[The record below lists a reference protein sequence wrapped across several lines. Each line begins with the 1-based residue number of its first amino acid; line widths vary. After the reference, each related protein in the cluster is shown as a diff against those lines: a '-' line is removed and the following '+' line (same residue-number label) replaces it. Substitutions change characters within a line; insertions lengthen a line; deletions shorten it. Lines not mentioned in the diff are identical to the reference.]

1 MKNFEVEMN
10 IQFTKTVRIEAP
22 DEAAA
27 TVLAE
32 TMLLCTDALPLTDQ
46 DMVAL
51 ATTATELGTS
61 RQADDAEEED
71 DEFEDDDA
79 FSDSS
84 LCCGVKCGRCC
95 HLCDEDDDEDYEDE
109 DEDEEYDEDDESD
122 PDLRTITGKPMGL
135 DEMMLHLSLYLE
147 DAEDSL
153 DDIQAIFSSIETFAR
168 AILKAKS
175 AQETPAKM
183 PPLKL
188 Q

>member
-32 TMLLCTDALPLTDQ
+32 TMLLCTDALPLTDE

-61 RQADDAEEED
+61 RRADDAEEED

-79 FSDSS
+79 FSDRS

-95 HLCDEDDDEDYEDE
+95 HLCDEYDDEDYEDE
-109 DEDEEYDEDDESD
+109 DEDEDDESD

-135 DEMMLHLSLYLE
+135 DEMMLHLALYLE

-153 DDIQAIFSSIETFAR
+153 DDIQSIFSSIETFAR

>member
-32 TMLLCTDALPLTDQ
+32 TTLLCTDALPLTDE

-61 RQADDAEEED
+61 RRADDAEEEG
-71 DEFEDDDA
+71 DEFEDDDP

-95 HLCDEDDDEDYEDE
+95 HLCDEDDDDEYEDE
-109 DEDEEYDEDDESD
+109 DEDEEYDEESD

-147 DAEDSL
+147 DAEDEL
-153 DDIQAIFSSIETFAR
+153 DELQAIFSSIETFAR
-168 AILKAKS
+168 AILKAKR
-175 AQETPAKM
+175 AQETPTKM
-183 PPLKL
+183 PPL
-188 Q
+188 

>member
-32 TMLLCTDALPLTDQ
+32 TMLLCTDALPLTDE

-51 ATTATELGTS
+51 ATTATELGST
-61 RQADDAEEED
+61 RHTDDTEEDD

-79 FSDSS
+79 FSDRS

-109 DEDEEYDEDDESD
+109 DEDEEYDEESD

-153 DDIQAIFSSIETFAR
+153 DDIQSIFSSIETFAR

>member
-32 TMLLCTDALPLTDQ
+32 TMLLCTDALPLTDE

-95 HLCDEDDDEDYEDE
+95 HLCDEDDDDEYEDE

-153 DDIQAIFSSIETFAR
+153 DDIQSIFSSIETFDR

>member
-22 DEAAA
+22 DEEAA

-32 TMLLCTDALPLTDQ
+32 TMLLCTDALPLTDE

-61 RQADDAEEED
+61 RQADDAEE
-71 DEFEDDDA
+71 
-79 FSDSS
+79 
-84 LCCGVKCGRCC
+84 
-95 HLCDEDDDEDYEDE
+95 EDDDEDYEDE

-168 AILKAKS
+168 AILKAKRV
-175 AQETPAKM
+175 QETPAKM

>member
-61 RQADDAEEED
+61 RRADDAEEED

-79 FSDSS
+79 FSDRS

-109 DEDEEYDEDDESD
+109 DEDDESD

-153 DDIQAIFSSIETFAR
+153 DDIQSIFSSIETFAR
-168 AILKAKS
+168 AILKAKR